1 MQDTLILGGIEFT
14 NRLFTGTGKF
24 PDKNIIPKILKSSS
38 SQMITVALRRVD
50 TQAQEENILN
60 YISKDIVILP
70 NTSGARNA
78 EEAVL
83 LARLAREAGCGDFI
97 KIEVIND
104 NKYLFPDNEET
115 IKATKILSE
124 EGFIVLP
131 YMMPDLIAARKLKE
145 AGAAAIMP
153 LGSPIG
159 SNLGMQTI
167 DMIKILI
174 ENIDLK
180 SKRAVITSLKKRK
193 NLLVRPSVANISNIY
208 VTFSVEEPELNLS
221 QVNRFLISAESMGV
235 EVSLVLTKCDLISDK
250 RRSYLIDKFEKWG
263 YQVITLNLQKSDCFK
278 NLLAELKQKE
288 CSIFMGPSGVGKTT
302 LLNMIIPGLQNSTS
316 PVSNKIKRGKNTTR
330 NVELFSMSNQSYIVD
345 TPGFNM
351 QPLEVDIKL
360 LPNLYS
366 EIYKQVI
373 EEGIKCKFRNCLH
386 LNDEGCNLNKSFER
400 YSFYKEMIESSK
412 SHYYQNQED

>member
-1 MQDTLILGGIEFT
+1 M
-14 NRLFTGTGKF
+14 
-24 PDKNIIPKILKSSS
+24 KI
-38 SQMITVALRRVD
+38 
-50 TQAQEENILN
+50 N
-60 YISKDIVILP
+60 
-70 NTSGARNA
+70 
-78 EEAVL
+78 
-83 LARLAREAGCGDFI
+83 
-97 KIEVIND
+97 
-104 NKYLFPDNEET
+104 NKYLGLV
-115 IKATKILSE
+115 TKKFNDFFLVDLKNQKNSVNSE
-124 EGFIVLP
+124 KFLCKVRKSVNFKNQ
-131 YMMPDLIAARKLKE
+131 LIYVGDE
-145 AGAAAIMP
+145 VV
-153 LGSPIG
+153 
-159 SNLGMQTI
+159 
-167 DMIKILI
+167 I

-208 VTFSVEEPELNLS
+208 ITFSVAEPELNFS

-235 EVSLVLTKCDLISDK
+235 EVSLVLTKCDLISDTRK
-250 RRSYLIDKFEKWG
+250 SSLLDKFGKWG
-263 YQVITLNLQKSDCFK
+263 YQAITLNLQNSEHFK
-278 NLLAELKQKE
+278 KFLDELKQKE

-302 LLNMIIPGLQNSTS
+302 LLNMIIPGLQNSTA

-330 NVELFSMSNQSYIVD
+330 NVELFSISNQGYIVD

-373 EEGIKCKFRNCLH
+373 EEGIKCKYRNCLH

-400 YSFYKEMIESSK
+400 YSFYKEMIESAK